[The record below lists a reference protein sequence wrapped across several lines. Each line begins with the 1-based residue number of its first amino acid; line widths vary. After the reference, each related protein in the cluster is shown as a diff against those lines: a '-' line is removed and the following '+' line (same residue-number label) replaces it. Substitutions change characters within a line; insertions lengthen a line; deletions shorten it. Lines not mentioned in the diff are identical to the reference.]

1 MPEPSLCR
9 QGITLGTACL
19 ACPARA
25 LHNGALLWGDVCFSN
40 LCCAR
45 EPSSLLPLVKCN
57 CLSFC
62 PSCPLTFFPASQDI
76 CLVPAR
82 VGRTGSISLPGE
94 THEGIEEGS
103 KGGGLGITGGHT
115 ACLCNPDPFWCQSF
129 LMERDRGVRGWVKMS
144 LP

>member
-1 MPEPSLCR
+1 MVLFSGVMSASLTSAVPESPAPFSPLSSVTAPPSVLLVPSL
-9 QGITLGTACL
+9 
-19 ACPARA
+19 
-25 LHNGALLWGDVCFSN
+25 F
-40 LCCAR
+40 
-45 EPSSLLPLVKCN
+45 
-57 CLSFC
+57 
-62 PSCPLTFFPASQDI
+62 FFPASQDI

-115 ACLCNPDPFWCQSF
+115 ACICNPDPFWCQSF